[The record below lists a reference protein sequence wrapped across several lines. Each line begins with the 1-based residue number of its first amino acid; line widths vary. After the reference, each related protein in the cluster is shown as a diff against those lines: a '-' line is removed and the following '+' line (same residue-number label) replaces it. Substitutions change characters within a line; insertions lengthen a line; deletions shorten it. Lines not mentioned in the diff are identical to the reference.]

1 MKIQWTLVVGLIFA
15 LFIAIF
21 ATVNV
26 EQVPVNYVFGEAS
39 WPLVL
44 VILGSVLIGFIIS
57 FCFSVFRMM
66 GSKRQTKL
74 AHKELEELRV
84 IINEKDTE
92 ILRLKDELRDRGA
105 SALVVEELPVE
116 IETNQDLT
124 K

>member
-66 GSKRQTKL
+66 SSKRQTKL